1 MRVPVVKAL
10 AVLAVP
16 AVAVILAS
24 STSAARQASSDATAG
39 AAQPD
44 PAWKALRTPFGHP
57 DIQGVWS
64 FATYTPMERP
74 AQFAG
79 KEYFTPEEAKAFYES
94 AAERDYNADPNV
106 HYDPT
111 EYGLDRWQNGARPSL
126 RTSQII
132 DPPDGRFPPLTPEA
146 KEWLSRQSRERG
158 LTPQSREI
166 YERCIAGYWGRGL
179 LNLTGGGGLDSE
191 QEIVQT
197 PSHILIV
204 SQSNN
209 DLRIIPLDGRPHVS
223 PGITPWFGDS
233 RGRWEGG
240 TLVVETTNFD
250 PAVRYR
256 GLPMKNVRVV
266 ERFTRVGPDAL
277 QYRLTAEDPTTWTRP
292 WTAEVTWPKR
302 PGPIF
307 EFACHEMNYGL
318 VNVLRGEL
326 TAERNGTRQTRRP
339 RAGGGD

>member
-1 MRVPVVKAL
+1 MRVPVVRSL

-16 AVAVILAS
+16 VVAVLLAS
-24 STSAARQASSDATAG
+24 SASAARQAPPDATDAAPG
-39 AAQPD
+39 AE
-44 PAWKALRTPFGHP
+44 WKAPRTAYGHP
-57 DIQGVWS
+57 EIQGVWS

-79 KEYFTPEEAKAFYES
+79 KEFFTPDEAKAFYDS
-94 AAERDYNADPNV
+94 AADRDYNADPNV

-126 RTSQII
+126 RTSQIV
-132 DPPDGRFPPLTPEA
+132 DPPDGRFPPLTPET

-223 PGITPWFGDS
+223 SGITPWFGDS
-233 RGRWEGG
+233 RGRWEGES
-240 TLVVETTNFD
+240 LVVETTNFD

-256 GLPMKNVRVV
+256 GLPMANVKVV
-266 ERFTRVGPDAL
+266 ERFTRVGQDAL
-277 QYRLTAEDPTTWTRP
+277 QYRLTAEDPTVWTQP
-292 WTAEVTWPKR
+292 WTAEVVWPRR

-326 TAERNGTRQTRRP
+326 AAAKNGARASRSG
-339 RAGGGD
+339 AGGGD